1 MKSITLI
8 RGVAGSGKT
17 TFAKEITSL
26 EDERNYRIFSAD
38 DYFTVDGKYKY
49 IPKEIGAAHKEC
61 RAHTQVAM
69 MIGVNKIYV
78 ANTFTTEEEMN
89 PYIELANKYGYK
101 YFSIIVEKR
110 HGNES
115 IHNVPKDVITKMVD
129 RLRNNIKLF

>member
-38 DYFTVDGKYKY
+38 DYFTVEGKYKY
-49 IPKEIGAAHKEC
+49 IPKEIGVAHKEC
-61 RAHTQVAM
+61 MARTEAAM
-69 MIGVNKIYV
+69 KIGINKIFV
-78 ANTFTTEEEMN
+78 ANTFTTKEELN
-89 PYIELANKYGYK
+89 PYIELAKEYGYK
-101 YFSIIVEKR
+101 YFSIIVENR

-115 IHNVPKDVITKMVD
+115 IHNVPKDVITKMVN